1 MMTSKTPGLTSLW
14 TNYALHGHLEST
26 TPMLEDISNQNLIL
40 QQSLFTIW
48 TIGFVIHLVQVYYN
62 LDYWTHHSFGSELF
76 QPGQPF
82 CITSSCFWSFA
93 KIFTIWTIGFIIH
106 LALDYTNFYQTTI
119 LLRILHYPTSE
130 PKFLSTLWQKSD
142 QYSYHG
148 NL

>member
-26 TPMLEDISNQNLIL
+26 TPMLEDISNQDLIL

-106 LALDYTNFYQTTI
+106 LALDYTTFKGI
-119 LLRILHYPTSE
+119 GRHS
-130 PKFLSTLWQKSD
+130 
-142 QYSYHG
+142 
-148 NL
+148 

>member
-62 LDYWTHHSFGSELF
+62 LDYWTHHSLGSELF
-76 QPGQPF
+76 QPSK
-82 CITSSCFWSFA
+82 TSR
-93 KIFTIWTIGFIIH
+93 IWIS
-106 LALDYTNFYQTTI
+106 DSTNPWTPHKDLP
-119 LLRILHYPTSE
+119 LLEH
-130 PKFLSTLWQKSD
+130 
-142 QYSYHG
+142 
-148 NL
+148 

>member
-1 MMTSKTPGLTSLW
+1 
-14 TNYALHGHLEST
+14 
-26 TPMLEDISNQNLIL
+26 MLEDISNQDLIL

-106 LALDYTNFYQTTI
+106 LALDYTTFKGI
-119 LLRILHYPTSE
+119 GRHS
-130 PKFLSTLWQKSD
+130 
-142 QYSYHG
+142 
-148 NL
+148 